1 MGGEMKYVKAD
12 NVAFL
17 NNLLYL
23 LKEVQG
29 LLSNRTSHWGKG
41 ISILFTRNC
50 STMS

>member
-23 LKEVQG
+23 LKEV
-29 LLSNRTSHWGKG
+29 
-41 ISILFTRNC
+41 
-50 STMS
+50 